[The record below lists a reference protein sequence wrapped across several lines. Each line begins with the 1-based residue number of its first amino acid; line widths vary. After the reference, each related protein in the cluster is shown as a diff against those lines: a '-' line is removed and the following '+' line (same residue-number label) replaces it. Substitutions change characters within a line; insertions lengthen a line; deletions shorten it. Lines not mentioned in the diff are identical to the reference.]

1 MSTSKKKV
9 SSAKHP
15 LDQYVINKV
24 RIKRKEAGRSQDDLA
39 ILLETSAG
47 FIGQV
52 ESDRYKTKY
61 SISHINELARIFK
74 CSIKDFFPE
83 KPF

>member
-24 RIKRKEAGRSQDDLA
+24 RLKRKEAAMSQDDLA

-61 SISHINELARIFK
+61 SLQHLNELAKIFK
-74 CSIKDFFPE
+74 CSVKEFFPD
-83 KPF
+83 KPL